1 MRCAPDHQ
9 NINRQQ
15 ILLRQTKKQIM
26 KPLLCYY
33 CLQISIEEKCN
44 YLTKTFKGLSPSWD
58 SFIGHVISFNEIF
71 YETTLTHWFLGNKKK
86 ISNSL
91 GSVNKTN
98 EPFLYNLSLRY
109 AYTLDDVIVLPS
121 NFQRLLRWLSI
132 WFCSY
137 TLRTVQINSVKRYEY
152 FISCLPRVVKHN
164 SLHSLTVLLCL
175 WVYDLFLYL
184 IFKDSIL
191 TYKKVFVIDAKYIF
205 NSN

>member
-1 MRCAPDHQ
+1 M
-9 NINRQQ
+9 
-15 ILLRQTKKQIM
+15 
-26 KPLLCYY
+26 
-33 CLQISIEEKCN
+33 
-44 YLTKTFKGLSPSWD
+44 
-58 SFIGHVISFNEIF
+58 
-71 YETTLTHWFLGNKKK
+71 THWFLGNKKK

-91 GSVNKTN
+91 GSVNKIN
-98 EPFLYNLSLRY
+98 EPFLFNLSLRY

-164 SLHSLTVLLCL
+164 SLHSLTVLLLCL

-184 IFKDSIL
+184 ISIDCVFTFKKDDIPNWFDFFISRFRVQ
-191 TYKKVFVIDAKYIF
+191 KWDHVFHKLQFFSHKAVTITWYM
-205 NSN
+205 NS